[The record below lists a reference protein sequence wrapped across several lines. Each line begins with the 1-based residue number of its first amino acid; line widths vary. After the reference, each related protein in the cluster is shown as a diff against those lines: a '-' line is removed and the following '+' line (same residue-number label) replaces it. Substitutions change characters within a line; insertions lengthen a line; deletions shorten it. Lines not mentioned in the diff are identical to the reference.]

1 MLALARPFVEMCLL
15 RLGPQDLP
23 ASPFL
28 LGVSVAAYVGLG
40 VLVTALHYPFLTAV
54 AISVT
59 GTLIFGL
66 LAYALLSVRGVAGR
80 FFQTGAALAGT
91 GAVLEAVALPL
102 VALLEAGGSAD
113 AGSGA
118 GSGAGPGAG
127 AILVIPWLA
136 FLVWSW
142 VVGGHILRHAL
153 SVRLPAGIGL
163 SIALFWLSTLVIH
176 QLFGDP

>member
-1 MLALARPFVEMCLL
+1 MKE
-15 RLGPQDLP
+15 
-23 ASPFL
+23 
-28 LGVSVAAYVGLG
+28 
-40 VLVTALHYPFLTAV
+40 
-54 AISVT
+54 
-59 GTLIFGL
+59 TLIFGL

-102 VALLEAGGSAD
+102 VALLETGGPAD

-118 GSGAGPGAG
+118 GSAAG
-127 AILVIPWLA
+127 AILVIPWLV

>member
-102 VALLEAGGSAD
+102 VALLEAGEPAAD
-113 AGSGA
+113 AGSRA
-118 GSGAGPGAG
+118 GSGAG

>member
-1 MLALARPFVEMCLL
+1 MLAIARPFVEICLL

-28 LGVSVAAYVGLG
+28 LGIAVAAYLGLG

-59 GTLIFGL
+59 GALIFGL
-66 LAYALLSVRGVAGR
+66 LAFVLLSVRGVSER
-80 FFQTGAALAGT
+80 FFQTCAAFAGT
-91 GAVLEAVALPL
+91 GAVLEAAALPL
-102 VALLEAGGSAD
+102 VALLEPVEPEGAEAGAVAGSA
-113 AGSGA
+113 AGL
-118 GSGAGPGAG
+118 
-127 AILVIPWLA
+127 ILTLPWLA
-136 FLVWSW
+136 LLIWSW

-153 SVRLPAGIGL
+153 SVRLTAGIGL

-176 QLFGDP
+176 HLFGNP

>member
-28 LGVSVAAYVGLG
+28 LGVAVAAYVGLG

-91 GAVLEAVALPL
+91 GVVLEAVALPL
-102 VALLEAGGSAD
+102 VALLEAGEPAD

-118 GSGAGPGAG
+118 GSGAG
-127 AILVIPWLA
+127 AILVIPWLV